1 MMVDPF
7 TLIEPALVVVRAY
20 QVKYRRVPG
29 ALVDA
34 VIAEIEK
41 LPLSIQIAIYQ
52 RILCDYADIAEHF
65 VDGGGDDGDEEHPA
79 KGDGDDKKQ
88 VTVSRLTG
96 LQSSEGYHQ

>member
-20 QVKYRRVPG
+20 QVKYHRVPG
-29 ALVDA
+29 ALVGA

-41 LPLSIQIAIYQ
+41 LPLSIQIDTYQ
-52 RILCDYADIAEHF
+52 KILTDFADIAGHF
-65 VDGGGDDGDEEHPA
+65 VDPDDDSNEEHPGKA
-79 KGDGDDKKQ
+79 GGDDKKQ